1 MLYHTSAT
9 SSREP
14 AAAYGLAPY
23 VISASLTLQLA
34 LEHQPVRNN
43 IGQRDY
49 ARFNLGA
56 DFNVITRPEDKACGV

>member
-1 MLYHTSAT
+1 MRTA
-9 SSREP
+9 P

-49 ARFNLGA
+49 ARFCLGA
-56 DFNVITRPEDKACGV
+56 DFNVITRPEDEACGV